1 VASRESGEWA
11 ADTAAVIRRAHGQI
25 EHHTRSSSARRP
37 ALVLDVDDTS
47 LSSYG
52 CMAAEDFVRA
62 AAAPCVR
69 RGRLPAIPETL
80 VLYRYARERGV
91 TVYFLT
97 GRRQRMRATTAANLR
112 RAGYTAGWRLAMR
125 PNRERPGT
133 HDGFKARRRR
143 AIERR
148 GFRIVANV
156 GDQRSD
162 LRGGHAKATFKLPNP
177 MYVIPTA

>member
-1 VASRESGEWA
+1 
-11 ADTAAVIRRAHGQI
+11 
-25 EHHTRSSSARRP
+25 
-37 ALVLDVDDTS
+37 
-47 LSSYG
+47 
-52 CMAAEDFVRA
+52 MAAKDFVRA
-62 AAAPCVR
+62 AASPCVR

-80 VLYRYARERGV
+80 VLYRYARQRGV

-156 GDQRSD
+156 GDRRATSGAATRWPRSSC
-162 LRGGHAKATFKLPNP
+162 PNP
-177 MYVIPTA
+177 MYVISTA